1 MKKSRSQIRKSRFQ
15 FTQVLKWSSS
25 IFALIGGILL
35 SAKIDVSGYGFIFL
49 ACSSSQMLLAS
60 ILQKDIVTIVYSSS
74 LFLFVDCFGVYRWLL

>member
-74 LFLFVDCFGVYRWLL
+74 LFIFVDCFGVYRWLL